1 MKAIE
6 SQAASKPQAGVTDAG
21 SGETIIFT
29 NHVAQAVDEAVERMA
44 PTSVFV
50 IADVNTASF
59 VLPRLQSESKAI
71 GGAKVIM
78 TKAGEMFKNID
89 TLAMIWKQLGDGGAT
104 GKSVVINLGGG
115 VVTDMG
121 AFAASTFKRGIPFIN
136 IPTTLLGAVDAAV
149 GGKTGINFNSL
160 KNEVGLFRQS
170 ELVVIST
177 TFFRTLTSQELLA
190 GYAEMIKHA
199 VLTSKEMTDRLLGY
213 DVTAYDPDSLLALLQ
228 ESVAVKCSF
237 VNRDMED
244 KGVRRA
250 LNFGH
255 TVAHAFEALAFSGSL
270 FSSEHNQKFRTER
283 SEAKLER
290 EPGEKHKFIL
300 TIDGVNV
307 FQWFRD
313 MARKLLEKMGIRTP
327 RPKQGKSIG

>member
-160 KNEVGLFRQS
+160 EYAVQTVGAGGDFHN
-170 ELVVIST
+170 V
-177 TFFRTLTSQELLA
+177 FPDAYLA
-190 GYAEMIKHA
+190 G
-199 VLTSKEMTDRLLGY
+199 TSCRLCRN
-213 DVTAYDPDSLLALLQ
+213 D
-228 ESVAVKCSF
+228 
-237 VNRDMED
+237 
-244 KGVRRA
+244 
-250 LNFGH
+250 
-255 TVAHAFEALAFSGSL
+255 
-270 FSSEHNQKFRTER
+270 
-283 SEAKLER
+283 
-290 EPGEKHKFIL
+290 
-300 TIDGVNV
+300 
-307 FQWFRD
+307 
-313 MARKLLEKMGIRTP
+313 
-327 RPKQGKSIG
+327 